1 MSRKKNPSREKPQK
15 WESSKTDKDITSR
28 EYNNIITSK
37 RISRTVRRGR
47 KRTVG

>member
-37 RISRTVRRGR
+37 LREYQELSDEEE
-47 KRTVG
+47 KEL